1 MKIPD
6 SRHCNGSTS
15 ESQVALILQISLSHG
30 GASNDSYNFV
40 FVGTFQNSFVTKSWI
55 SFLNQLIVDVQISVD
70 SNVHRPNE
78 SSYSYTQFQQSI
90 CVLSPR
96 RMLVLLV

>member
-6 SRHCNGSTS
+6 TTTAAHQ
-15 ESQVALILQISLSHG
+15 ESQVTLILQIFVSWQG
-30 GASNDSYNFV
+30 VNFV